1 MRRPPR
7 SVLLLALVLVGAVG
21 ACTDDTSSTSTS
33 TSSSTSTTLALADL
47 GLVPADLPAGFTA
60 SSDVDDT
67 ITSFCA
73 NEDATAGLQASGREV
88 HGFTRTAGG
97 ASIIQLVFRFKD
109 DGATAFVAQAGA
121 ILERCS
127 GVPDVTGLAF
137 EYDAITTGVDDAV
150 DTASDTHVAKHGA
163 SVGSGNLSLDLVVLQ
178 TGDVGQLVAVLG
190 LDLSRADLDALAAA
204 TFDAVA
210 AKL

>member
-7 SVLLLALVLVGAVG
+7 SVLVLALVLVGAVG
-21 ACTDDTSSTSTS
+21 ACSDDASS
-33 TSSSTSTTLALADL
+33 TSSSTSTTVALADL

-60 SSDVDDT
+60 SADVDDT
-67 ITSFCA
+67 LTAFCA
-73 NEDATAGLQASGREV
+73 NEDATAGLQASDREV

-97 ASIIQLVFRFKD
+97 ASVIQLVFRFKGD
-109 DGATAFVAQAGA
+109 DATAFVAQAGA

-127 GVPDVTGLAF
+127 GVPDLTGLAF
-137 EYDAITTGVDDAV
+137 EYGAISPGLDDALAAA
-150 DTASDTHVAKHGA
+150 TDTHVAKHGL

-178 TGDVGQLVAVLG
+178 KGDVGQLVAVLG
-190 LDLSRADLDALAAA
+190 LDLPRSDLDALAAA